1 MSKEA
6 VLALRNL
13 SPMLREWIN
22 PQISNAILRDYLEFR
37 DEPHAMIAVFIMEQ
51 SIEGFACAI
60 FDIATEEIY
69 SEMARMLSGEAFQL
83 KWS

>member
-51 SIEGFACAI
+51 SIEAFACAM
-60 FDIATEEIY
+60 FDIATEEVMN
-69 SEMARMLSGEAFQL
+69 EVARMLTGEAFRD
-83 KWS
+83 KWA

>member
-6 VLALRNL
+6 VLTLRNL
-13 SPMLREWIN
+13 SPMLKAWIE
-22 PQISNAILRDYLEFR
+22 PQISDAILRDYTEFR

-51 SIEGFACAI
+51 SIEGFACAM

-69 SEMARMLSGEAFQL
+69 SEVARVLSGEVFQHE
-83 KWS
+83 WA